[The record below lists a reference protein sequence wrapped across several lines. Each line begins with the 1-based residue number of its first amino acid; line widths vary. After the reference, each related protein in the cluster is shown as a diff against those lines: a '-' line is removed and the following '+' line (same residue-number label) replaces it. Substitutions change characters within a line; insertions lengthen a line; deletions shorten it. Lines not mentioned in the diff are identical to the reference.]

1 VTVSTGPRAP
11 ITNAAVARVFARIAD
26 LLEIMGG
33 DDAAK
38 APTYRRAARSVEA
51 CPEDLSILHRGDRLR
66 ELSGVGEALARK
78 IAEMVETGRL
88 SYFDRLTSEIP
99 SGVLDLLR
107 VPGIGV
113 STAGLVW
120 RELGVT
126 GVDQLE
132 EACRSGALRR
142 LPGVGP
148 KKEEIIQTGL
158 AAFRREATRFPL
170 GLARPVGE
178 SLVQGLALV
187 SGVVNVSLAG
197 SVRRWRETAGNLN
210 VVVATDD
217 PWAVAVAFAAFPEVE
232 DILSREIRQG
242 PRGPEGAV
250 RASLD
255 YGLVAELRL
264 VPPRLFGVSLA
275 YYTGSVEHNRWLGA
289 RAAARGLAYDERGLT
304 TLGSDSPRPAGNADS
319 DPETEEDH
327 PETEEDLYR
336 ILGLALVPPELREGE
351 GQPEVGP
358 GRWLAPGDIRG
369 DLHVH
374 SDWSD
379 GLASVSA
386 MADAARGRGYDYLA
400 ICDHTRSLAMAGG
413 LDEKRVLAQIDEI
426 ERINAEAEDG
436 FRLLTGT
443 EVDILPDGRLDL
455 PDSVL
460 AQLDIVTASIHSK
473 LKQPAAEITE
483 RLVSAAKNQ
492 NVDVLAH
499 PTGRLIGRR
508 AASELDLESVLDVAF
523 RCGTMLEINAY
534 PDRLDLRDVDA
545 RRAAKAGCHL
555 TISTDAHHSRG
566 LGDMTYGV
574 ATARRAGLEAA
585 DVANTRS
592 LKDLKALISRR
603 P

>member
-1 VTVSTGPRAP
+1 VTVFTGPRAP
-11 ITNAAVARVFARIAD
+11 ITNAAVARVFARIAE
-26 LLEIMGG
+26 LLEVKGG
-33 DDAAK
+33 DGAAK
-38 APTYRRAARSVEA
+38 APTYRRASRSVEA
-51 CPEDLSILHRGDRLR
+51 CPEDLSVLHRGGRLR
-66 ELSGVGEALARK
+66 EIPGVGEALARK
-78 IAEMVETGRL
+78 IAEMVETGRM

-142 LPGVGP
+142 LPGMGP
-148 KKEEIIQTGL
+148 KKEEIIQAGI

-178 SLVQGLALV
+178 ALVQGLTLV

-217 PWAVAVAFAAFPEVE
+217 PRAVAEAFAAFPEVE
-232 DILSREIRQG
+232 DILSQEIRQG
-242 PRGPEGAV
+242 PRGPEGAM
-250 RASLD
+250 RASLH
-255 YGLVAELRL
+255 YGLTAELRL

-275 YYTGSVEHNRWLGA
+275 YYTGSVEHNLWLGA
-289 RAAARGLAYDERGLT
+289 RAAARGLVYDERGLT
-304 TLGSDSPRPAGNADS
+304 TLESDSPRPAGSADG
-319 DPETEEDH
+319 D

-358 GRWLAPGDIRG
+358 GRLLAPGDIRG

-400 ICDHTRSLAMAGG
+400 ICDHTKSRAMTGG

-455 PDSVL
+455 PDSAL
-460 AQLDIVTASIHSK
+460 AQLDVVTASIHSK

-499 PTGRLIGRR
+499 PPGRLIGRR
-508 AASELDLESVLDVAF
+508 AASELDLEGVLDVAS

-545 RRAAKAGCHL
+545 RRAAEAGCRL

-566 LGDMTYGV
+566 LDDMAYGV
-574 ATARRAGLEAA
+574 ATARRAGLGAA

-592 LKDLKALISRR
+592 LKDLKALISRGT
-603 P
+603 